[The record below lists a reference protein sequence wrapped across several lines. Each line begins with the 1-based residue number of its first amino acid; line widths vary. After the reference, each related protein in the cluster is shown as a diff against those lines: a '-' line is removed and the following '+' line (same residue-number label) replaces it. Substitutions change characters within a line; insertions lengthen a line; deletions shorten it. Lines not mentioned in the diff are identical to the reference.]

1 VSATATPTRTERP
14 VRQRRELPVQRPA
27 RTSPFGGAAPTLRTA
42 VTYLVAAA
50 VWVAAGDLLPGG
62 RWFAVHLFT
71 LGALT
76 NLILVF
82 SDHFTRTLTRTPE
95 AAPRWPLPVL
105 NVGILLVLTSLPG
118 ERTIPLA
125 IGATITSGV
134 VVAAY
139 VRIRRLRRAAVGARF
154 GWIVRT
160 YERAHGAFVH
170 GAVLGALL
178 GAGVLTGAWHGPA
191 RLAHLHLNV
200 LGWAGLTLLATLV
213 FFGPTITRCRILP
226 GADDRAARALR
237 HGATGLTVAALL
249 LLATGLGGAA
259 AVPLRVGA
267 AAGLAVYAWAAT
279 VTCVAV
285 LGAVLRAK
293 HTATKAPIAAVCL
306 WFTAAVWADVAIVAT
321 GAWHLVDALGVA
333 LLVGVLVPTITAT
346 LTYLAPLLRGPTA
359 PVREAIATRLERSA
373 DLRAIV
379 TNVAAVTLVVTA
391 AAGTALGTAGA
402 WMTRGAWVAL
412 AAVIVPPL
420 LFAVARPRPA
430 LLDG

>member
-1 VSATATPTRTERP
+1 VNATLTPQTRA
-14 VRQRRELPVQRPA
+14 ELPVQQPG

-50 VWVAAGDLLPGG
+50 IWVTIGDALPGG

-82 SDHFTRTLTRTPE
+82 SDHFARTLTRTPE
-95 AAPRWPLPVL
+95 HGPRWPLPVL
-105 NVGILLVLTSLPG
+105 NAGVLLVLVAIPSGRIL
-118 ERTIPLA
+118 PLA
-125 IGATITSGV
+125 IGATVTSAV
-134 VVAAY
+134 VVASY
-139 VRIRRLRRAAVGARF
+139 LRLRGLRRAAVGARF
-154 GWIVRT
+154 TWIVRN

-170 GAVLGALL
+170 AAVLGALL
-178 GAGVLTGAWHGPA
+178 GAGVLAGAWHGPA
-191 RLAHLHLNV
+191 RLAHLHLNI
-200 LGWAGLTLLATLV
+200 LGWGGLTLLSTLV

-226 GADDRAARALR
+226 AADERAARALR

-249 LLATGLGGAA
+249 LLATGIGGST

-267 AAGLAVYAWAAT
+267 AAALAVYAWAAT

-293 HTATKAPIAAVCL
+293 HTATQAPVAAVCL
-306 WFTAAVWADVAIVAT
+306 WLTAVVWADVAIVAT
-321 GAWHLVDALGVA
+321 GAWHLLDALGVA
-333 LLVGVLVPTITAT
+333 VIVGVLVPTITAT

-359 PVREAIATRLERSA
+359 PVRAAITERLERGA
-373 DLRAIV
+373 DVRAIAL
-379 TNVAAVTLVVTA
+379 NAAAITLVVTA
-391 AAGTALGTAGA
+391 GFGDALGAGGA
-402 WMTRGAWVAL
+402 WMVRGAWLTL

-430 LLDG
+430 LLDE